1 MLSAPAFRSADNT
14 YQSTLIIPDITKT
27 SSNNGLL
34 SSSSSLIIMTVLKVW
49 MPSISKKH
57 RSWASDRK
65 QPLRREALVSYLKS
79 IEILR
84 IL

>member
-1 MLSAPAFRSADNT
+1 MA
-14 YQSTLIIPDITKT
+14 
-27 SSNNGLL
+27 
-34 SSSSSLIIMTVLKVW
+34 VLKVW
-49 MPSISKKH
+49 IPSISKKH

-65 QPLRREALVSYLKS
+65 QALRREALVSYLKS

>member
-1 MLSAPAFRSADNT
+1 MLSAPVFRSADNT

-34 SSSSSLIIMTVLKVW
+34 SSLSTLIIMAVLKVW

-57 RSWASDRK
+57 RGWVSDRK